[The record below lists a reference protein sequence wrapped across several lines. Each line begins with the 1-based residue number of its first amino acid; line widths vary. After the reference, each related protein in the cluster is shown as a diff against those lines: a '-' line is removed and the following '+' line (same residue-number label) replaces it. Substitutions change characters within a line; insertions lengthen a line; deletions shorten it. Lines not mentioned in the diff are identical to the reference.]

1 MGKNMLHNRT
11 SDKKLPNVE
20 KFSCITCWNER
31 EFHIAGI
38 ERIGN
43 SDWQILLTCRHC
55 LTSMTYRFYGFHWH
69 DRLLKHIK
77 SMISEANK
85 EKPSSYIEWDL
96 KSGKIFRQSS
106 NTKDPGLYRYL

>member
-1 MGKNMLHNRT
+1 MQNRT
-11 SDKKLPNVE
+11 SGKKLSNVNPT
-20 KFSCITCWNER
+20 KFSCLTCWNER
-31 EFHIAGI
+31 EFRIAGI
-38 ERIGN
+38 ERLN
-43 SDWQILLTCRHC
+43 DSDWQILLTCQHC
-55 LTSMTYRFYGFHWH
+55 LTSMTYRFYNFRWH

-77 SMISEANK
+77 SIISEANK

>member
-1 MGKNMLHNRT
+1 MLQNRT
-11 SDKKLPNVE
+11 SGKKLPNVE

-55 LTSMTYRFYGFHWH
+55 LTSMTYRFYGFHWYK
-69 DRLLKHIK
+69 RLLKHIK

-85 EKPSSYIEWDL
+85 EKPTSYTEWDL
-96 KSGKIFRQSS
+96 RTGKIYRDSHP
-106 NTKDPGLYRYL
+106 DGLYEELS